1 MTRACTR
8 TRFTSGSQR
17 HPGTSWPAAW
27 QGKEGMSSRHA
38 STSVANAAD
47 GLRNA
52 SGTALP
58 LFFLSLSLT
67 LSFRLSFP
75 LLLFPSTSLSYPFC
89 FSFDLWQI
97 IADMRATWQ
106 LGSALRGSFRTWK
119 CRSAGT
125 TTHSS
130 LHNNN
135 TETHTH
141 RYTDFK
147 LFWGVCRDMSNVIR
161 VISEWETRLAAPW
174 QADVHDI
181 RQI

>member
-1 MTRACTR
+1 MGQWFLWHALALALVLRAEASR
-8 TRFTSGSQR
+8 IEA
-17 HPGTSWPAAW
+17 HPG
-27 QGKEGMSSRHA
+27 QLHGKARKA
-38 STSVANAAD
+38 CPRDT
-47 GLRNA
+47 LRQ
-52 SGTALP
+52 ALQMP
-58 LFFLSLSLT
+58 LMDYAMRQALLCLSFSLT
-67 LSFRLSFP
+67 IPLSHS
-75 LLLFPSTSLSYPFC
+75 LFPSACLSYPFC

-106 LGSALRGSFRTWK
+106 LGNALRGSFRTWK

-135 TETHTH
+135 IERHTHT
-141 RYTDFK
+141 YTDYK